1 MIMDKDLDLEED
13 NTQEFSDPKSVEL
26 ILDVEDIKI
35 PQDTVDDRMEIIDN
49 SNKVDVSEYGRPR
62 LDLTP
67 EEIKEQ
73 SRLQTQKDL
82 EEINASF
89 KRGEIDKETKEFL
102 ESYFGNR
109 DELNEA
115 FKESLNTLFGCQPK
129 AIKYIN
135 LLEGKV
141 DDETTYFEE
150 HVGPDTTMV
159 YEYEIDAPWRLENQI
174 PDSIQERITIRV
186 IKPQMKSVRRA
197 IEKVKIG
204 GKYDL
209 ERQKELARLSSGEV
223 SDISELDQA
232 KLRTPIQ
239 KMKDILR
246 CTILT
251 PRFDDLVALFNRSVE
266 SGNVTKSS
274 RPSKY
279 LDNDVKNAQA
289 FFKNAKNYRDMKNYL
304 HVWLSDGRKFFSEV
318 QYKTE
323 VQFFRADN
331 KTHLEYEEARNLQQK
346 FFEAKT
352 EGEKLLYNSKIYGHL
367 LNIQKLNSQ
376 AFEDYNFSVLQD
388 VRKMEDRLK
397 RAGVRPEQ
405 DGSYSL
411 CRKLL
416 DANLLVR
423 SSKAL
428 TDESFTK
435 TPAWAKE
442 IYRRYSRNI
451 DKKYLVDI
459 RTQKTKSGR

>member
-1 MIMDKDLDLEED
+1 MVENIKLKANEE
-13 NTQEFSDPKSVEL
+13 EFSDPKSIEL
-26 ILDVEDIKI
+26 VLDVEEDIKI
-35 PQDTVDDRMEIIDN
+35 PQDTVDNRIEIIDRD
-49 SNKVDVSEYGRPR
+49 NKREISEYGRPR

-73 SRLQTQKDL
+73 CRLQKQKDL
-82 EEINASF
+82 EEINASYER
-89 KRGEIDKETKEFL
+89 KEIDKETKEFL

-109 DELNEA
+109 DKLNEA
-115 FKESLNTLFGCQPK
+115 FKNSLNALFGCQPK

-135 LLEGKV
+135 LLEGKI
-141 DDETTYFEE
+141 DNETSYFEE

-174 PDSIQERITIRV
+174 PDNVQERIIIRV
-186 IKPQMKSVRRA
+186 VKPQMKSVRRA

-209 ERQKELARLSSGEV
+209 ERQKELAKLSSGKV
-223 SDISELDQA
+223 ADVSELDLP

-246 CTILT
+246 CTVLT
-251 PRFDDLVALFNRSVE
+251 PRYDDLVAIFDRSVE

-289 FFKNAKNYRDMKNYL
+289 FFKNGKNYRDMKNYL
-304 HVWLSDGRKFFSEV
+304 HVWLSDSRKFFCEV
-318 QYKTE
+318 QYKIN
-323 VQFFRADN
+323 VQFFKADRITSLLYASLR
-331 KTHLEYEEARNLQQK
+331 KWQEMFHKAE
-346 FFEAKT
+346 T
-352 EGEKLLYNSKIYGHL
+352 EGDKLVLNSKIFNQHL
-367 LNIQKLNSQ
+367 SMQKINSQ
-376 AFEDYNFSVLQD
+376 AFEDYNLSVLQD
-388 VRKMEDRLK
+388 ARKMEDRLK

-435 TPAWAKE
+435 VPAWAKD
-442 IYRRYSRNI
+442 IYNRYKKNV

>member
-1 MIMDKDLDLEED
+1 MVENIKLKANEE
-13 NTQEFSDPKSVEL
+13 EFSDPKSIEL
-26 ILDVEDIKI
+26 VLDVEEDIKI
-35 PQDTVDDRMEIIDN
+35 PQDTVDNRIEFIDN
-49 SNKVDVSEYGRPR
+49 ATKAEVSEYGRPQ
-62 LDLTP
+62 LELTP

-73 SRLQTQKDL
+73 SKLQTQKDL
-82 EEINASF
+82 EEINESYQ
-89 KRGEIDKETKEFL
+89 KGEIDKETKEFL
-102 ESYFGNR
+102 ENYFGNR
-109 DELNEA
+109 EELYDE
-115 FKESLNTLFGCQPK
+115 FKNSLNTLFGCPPK
-129 AIKYIN
+129 SIKYIN

-141 DDETTYFEE
+141 DEETPYFEE
-150 HVGPDTTMV
+150 HVGPNTTMM
-159 YEYEIDAPWRLENQI
+159 YEYEIDAPWRLENNI
-174 PDSIQERITIRV
+174 PDNVQEKITVKV
-186 IKPQMKSVRRA
+186 IIPKMKDVKRA

-209 ERQKELARLSSGEV
+209 ERQKELAKLSSGKV
-223 SDISELDQA
+223 ADVSELDLP

-246 CTILT
+246 CTVLT
-251 PRFDDLVALFNRSVE
+251 PRYDDLVALFDRSVE

-289 FFKNAKNYRDMKNYL
+289 FFKNGKNYRDMKNYL
-304 HVWLSDGRKFFSEV
+304 HINLSNGERFFSEV

-323 VQFFRADN
+323 VQFFRADI
-331 KTHLEYEEARNLQQK
+331 KTHLEYEKARNYQQQ
-346 FFEAKT
+346 FFEVKT
-352 EGEKLLYNSKIYGHL
+352 EGEKLLYNSKIYSHL

-376 AFEDYNFSVLQD
+376 AFEDYNLSVLQD
-388 VRKMEDRLK
+388 ARKMEDRLK

-411 CRKLL
+411 CKKLL

-435 TPAWAKE
+435 VPAWAKD
-442 IYRRYSRNI
+442 IYNRYKKNV